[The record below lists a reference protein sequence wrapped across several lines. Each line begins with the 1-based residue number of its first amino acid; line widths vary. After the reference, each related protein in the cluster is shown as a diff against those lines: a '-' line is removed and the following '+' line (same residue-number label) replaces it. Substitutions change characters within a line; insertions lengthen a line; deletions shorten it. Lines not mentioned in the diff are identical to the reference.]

1 MKSKSY
7 WLKSEKGNIASVT
20 FSDNKKPSK
29 ETVKALSSM
38 VDIAFNKLKKGK
50 LSVK

>member
-20 FSDNKKPSK
+20 LPNNKKPSK
-29 ETVKALSSM
+29 ETVKALSAM
-38 VDIAFNKLKKGK
+38 IDIAFNKLKKSTLPIK
-50 LSVK
+50 